1 MRPSLAEQTLPF
13 QSQFRYSGTEQFVP
27 KLPEATMP
35 HPRRWLAFA
44 AVITAS
50 VMDLLDSTIAQV
62 AAPSIRRDL
71 GGSYAVIE
79 WLTASYALAMA
90 VALLTGGR
98 LGDLYGR
105 KRVLLAGLTAF
116 LGASAACALAD
127 SSGVLLA
134 ARAVQG
140 GAGAVMVPQVFGLMR
155 EL

>member
-13 QSQFRYSGTEQFVP
+13 QSQFRYPGTEQFVP

-62 AAPSIRRDL
+62 GAPSIRRDL

-98 LGDLYGR
+98 RGDRHRPTRGPAR
-105 KRVLLAGLTAF
+105 
-116 LGASAACALAD
+116 
-127 SSGVLLA
+127 GV
-134 ARAVQG
+134 
-140 GAGAVMVPQVFGLMR
+140 GAV
-155 EL
+155 